1 MRFDVQAIFNLFGGR
16 SAIFNR
22 LNTRRHPITIRAL
35 DKWRERG
42 SIPAVWIAHIGK
54 LADADG
60 VEFNL
65 HVYLQ
70 REVTPMNE
78 EKAQE
83 LHSLLD

>member
-1 MRFDVQAIFNLFGGR
+1 MRFDVQAIFNVFGGR
-16 SAIFNR
+16 SAIFAR

-42 SIPAVWIAHIGK
+42 SIPPTWLAHISK

-60 VEFNL
+60 IDFNL
-65 HVYLQ
+65 HKFLQ
-70 REVTPMNE
+70 RDAAPKNSE
-78 EKAQE
+78 E

>member
-1 MRFDVQAIFNLFGGR
+1 MRFDVQAIFNTFGGR
-16 SAIFNR
+16 SAIFAR

-42 SIPAVWIAHIGK
+42 SIPAVWIAHITK

-60 VEFNL
+60 IAFNL
-65 HVYLQ
+65 HTYLL
-70 REVTPMNE
+70 RDAAPKDAANAE
-78 EKAQE
+78 E

>member
-16 SAIFNR
+16 STIFAR

-42 SIPAVWIAHIGK
+42 SIPPIWLAHITK

-60 VEFNL
+60 IAFNL
-65 HVYLQ
+65 HAYLL
-70 REVTPMNE
+70 RDATPKNE
-78 EKAQE
+78 AKAEE

>member
-16 SAIFNR
+16 SAIFAR
-22 LNTRRHPITIRAL
+22 LNTRSHPITIRAL

-42 SIPAVWIAHIGK
+42 SIPPVWLAHITK

-60 VEFNL
+60 LDFNL
-65 HVYLQ
+65 HKYLQ
-70 REVTPMNE
+70 RDAVPKSD
-78 EKAQE
+78 EKAKA